1 MSKII
6 EPSNP
11 IDRLIMKN
19 YPKVF
24 TMSAA
29 SSFEYRLKS
38 CCKDF
43 LDSPNLPL
51 ETNYPKV
58 FFYRKGESP

>member
-1 MSKII
+1 MSNYQYRELK
-6 EPSNP
+6 
-11 IDRLIMKN
+11 RLIEEYEQDYRTIK
-19 YPKVF
+19 
-24 TMSAA
+24 SA